1 MEGKV
6 MLPTITKRGY
16 SPLFLSN
23 FFDNDF
29 DSLPGRRRDLP
40 AVNIREGEKLYTIEM
55 ALPGM
60 ERSDVKIEFEKD
72 TLVISS
78 EVAEEHKEENDGY
91 TRKEFGSYSF
101 CRSFRVPE
109 NVNSDKISA
118 TFKNGVLEITLPKS
132 EDEKKINKVIKI
144 S

>member
-1 MEGKV
+1 

-29 DSLPGRRRDLP
+29 DSFAGKRQDVP
-40 AVNIREGEKLYTIEM
+40 AVNIREGEKVYSIEM

-60 ERSDVKIEFEKD
+60 DRSDVKIEFEKD

-78 EVAEEHKEENDGY
+78 EISEDRKDETDGY
-91 TRKEFGSYSF
+91 SRKEFGSYAF

-109 NVNSDKISA
+109 NVASDKISA
-118 TFKNGVLEITLPKS
+118 TFKNGVLEINLPKS
-132 EDEKKINKVIKI
+132 EDEKKINRVIKI